1 MLSNRVRR
9 LNEIALPGH
18 MMFGPKH
25 IILGVNNFCNLR
37 CIMCDVGTG
46 NSETNFGGNLT
57 GAKFRSMPWE
67 VFKLVADESHAL
79 WPKAHLGFVYTEPL
93 AWPLIGKSL
102 HYARELGQWT
112 SITTNGLLLTRW
124 AKDIAAGHCGAVS
137 VSLDGPEAIHD
148 RIRRKTGS
156 FAKAIEG
163 IEALAA
169 LPNPP
174 RISVYCAI
182 SEFNAGALREF
193 LQVLREFP
201 LEEVGL
207 LHTNFVTAKQA
218 ERHNHDFGDLLHAT
232 SSNVFEVDPARV
244 DLALLSEEL
253 SEISTT
259 RYPFKVRI
267 SPGFTSLRDLTVY
280 YRHPEIPMGRTCR
293 DAFNSLMVD
302 PDGEIIP
309 VHGRCYRF
317 PIANVRDG
325 GLRQAWNHEK
335 VSGLRKT
342 LSQSGGLLPACTR
355 CCGGFSGGRPKQ
367 PREAALE
374 LG

>member
-1 MLSNRVRR
+1 M
-9 LNEIALPGH
+9 
-18 MMFGPKH
+18 
-25 IILGVNNFCNLR
+25 
-37 CIMCDVGTG
+37 
-46 NSETNFGGNLT
+46 
-57 GAKFRSMPWE
+57 
-67 VFKLVADESHAL
+67 
-79 WPKAHLGFVYTEPL
+79 
-93 AWPLIGKSL
+93 
-102 HYARELGQWT
+102 
-112 SITTNGLLLTRW
+112 
-124 AKDIAAGHCGAVS
+124 S

-156 FAKAIEG
+156 FARAIEG

-169 LPNPP
+169 LPDPP

-182 SEFNAGALREF
+182 SEFNVGALRQF

-201 LEEVGL
+201 LEEVGF

-218 ERHNHDFGDLLHAT
+218 ERHNHAFGDLLHAT

-267 SPGFTSLRDLTVY
+267 SPSFTSLQDLTVY
-280 YRHPEIPMGRTCR
+280 YRHPEIPMGRACR

-367 PREAALE
+367 PREAVLE
-374 LG
+374 LN